1 MSIYPPRK
9 NRAYEFYLSLVDQ
22 SDARKFRVSPTVVA
36 GDFRVQKDGGAF
48 ANLTTLPTLDPN
60 DNVSLRVQ
68 LSAAEMNADNVYV
81 TARDVSGAEWCDF
94 GVNIQTVAETS
105 GGGALMFV
113 YTLTNQ
119 LDSTPIADADVW
131 VSTDSVGTNV
141 VASGRTDAFGNVT
154 FYLDAGTYYLWRQ
167 KTGWNF
173 ANPDIE
179 TVS

>member
-9 NRAYEFYLSLVDQ
+9 NRAYEFYISLVDQ
-22 SDARKFRVSPTVVA
+22 GDARKFRVSPTIAV
-36 GDFRVQKDGGAF
+36 GDFRIQKDGGAF
-48 ANLTTLPTLDPN
+48 ANLTTLPTIDPN
-60 DNVSLRVQ
+60 DSVSLRVQ

-81 TARDVSGAEWCDF
+81 TARDVAGAEWCDF
-94 GVNIQTVAETS
+94 GINIQTVAETS

-131 VSTDSVGTNV
+131 VSTDSAGVNV

-173 ANPDIE
+173 VNPDIE